1 MKNVFEKSIVIVSA
15 LLIVVL
21 AALII
26 IIPDKK
32 ISQKENRALQQAPSF
47 TFEKLKSGEYTEQI
61 SRYLTDQFPFRDS
74 FVALKA
80 YCELALLKQENNG
93 VIYGKDGVL
102 IPRGDITDDR
112 LEENLNCINN
122 FANAIGKTVVIA
134 PLPRTVD
141 VYSANLPNA
150 YPYENEAK
158 IWDKLFKETNAS
170 GINISDLRETL
181 YKDGTYYKTD
191 HHYTTKGAYLTY
203 CALGKELDFKPK
215 DEAYFKTETVTK
227 EFCGTSMRSSGFYL
241 ALKDEIKL
249 YRYENDTEYS
259 ITADKNKISLYDFEK
274 LNTVDKY
281 AVFLGGN
288 HARVD
293 ISNGQQ
299 GREKLLIIR
308 DSFADSIAPFLAI
321 HYDLTLID
329 LRYYTDSVKQLVE
342 TEGIDKILVLQSIS
356 ELSTAKNI
364 SILQMP

>member
-1 MKNVFEKSIVIVSA
+1 MKNIFEKSIVMVSA
-15 LLIVVL
+15 LLITVL

-26 IIPDKK
+26 IIPDKE

-47 TFEKLKSGEYTEQI
+47 TFEKLKSGEFTEQI
-61 SRYLTDQFPFRDS
+61 SRYLTDQFPFRDG
-74 FVALKA
+74 FVSLKA

-122 FANAIGKTVVIA
+122 FANAIGKAVVIA

-141 VYSANLPNA
+141 VYKNQLPNA
-150 YPYENEAK
+150 YPYEEEAK
-158 IWDKLFKETNAS
+158 IWQKLFSSNAKAL
-170 GINISDLRETL
+170 DLRETL

-191 HHYTTKGAYLTY
+191 HHYTTKGSYLTY
-203 CALGKELDFKPK
+203 CALGKELGFKPK

-241 ALKDEIKL
+241 APKDEIKL

-259 ITADKNKISLYDFEK
+259 ITADNKQIGMYDFKK
-274 LNTVDKY
+274 LNSVDKY

-288 HARVD
+288 HSRVD
-293 ISNGQQ
+293 ITSGQD
-299 GREKLLIIR
+299 REKLLIIR

-342 TEGIDKILVLQSIS
+342 TECIDKVLVLQSIS

>member
-1 MKNVFEKSIVIVSA
+1 MKNIFEKSIVIVSA

-26 IIPDKK
+26 IIPDKE
-32 ISQKENRALQQAPSF
+32 ISQKENRVLQQTPSF
-47 TFEKLKSGEYTEQI
+47 TFEKLKSGEFTEQI
-61 SRYLTDQFPFRDS
+61 SRYLTDQFPFRDG
-74 FVALKA
+74 FVSLKA

-134 PLPRTVD
+134 PLPRTID
-141 VYSANLPNA
+141 VYKNQLPNA
-150 YPYENEAK
+150 YPYEEEAK
-158 IWDKLFKETNAS
+158 IWQKLFSSNAKAL
-170 GINISDLRETL
+170 DLRDTLETS
-181 YKDGTYYKTD
+181 GSYYRTD

-203 CALGKELDFKPK
+203 CALGKELGFKPK

-241 ALKDEIKL
+241 APKDEIKL

-259 ITADKNKISLYDFEK
+259 ITADNKQIGMYDFEK
-274 LNTVDKY
+274 LNSVDKY

-288 HARVD
+288 HSRVD
-293 ISNGQQ
+293 ITNKQQ

-342 TEGIDKILVLQSIS
+342 TEGIDKVLVLQSIS